1 MGFTIKNN
9 VYLVGNVDWELE
21 RYQGYKYSTHKGS
34 SYNAYLIKE
43 QKNVLIDTVNA
54 AFTNV
59 FIKNLQNEIDLN
71 KIDYIVI
78 NHGEPDHTGALPA
91 LMKLIPNTPIYCTK
105 NCVKSLKGQYHEDWN
120 FQIVKTGDTLDLGD
134 KRLVFVEMPLLH
146 WPDSMLCY
154 LTEDNILF
162 SNDAFGQHYAT
173 SAVYNDLVDQ
183 CELYIECQKYYS
195 NILTPYSPKV
205 IKKIEEI
212 LAMNLPL
219 DMICPSHGVLWRDNP
234 TQIVEHYLKW
244 AKDYQE
250 NQITILY
257 DTMWESTRNMAE
269 AIAKGI
275 KEADKDVTIKLIHLS
290 KKDKNDVMLEV
301 FKSKAILV
309 GSPTTNKGV
318 LTTIAA
324 TFEFIK
330 SLDFKNKSGASFGSY
345 GWSGEST
352 KIINEKLVES
362 GFTLLNDGLKMMWNP
377 DKEAIKECI
386 TFGKEFVE
394 SLNNREIPL

>member
-1 MGFTIKNN
+1 MGFIIKNN
-9 VYLVGNVDWELE
+9 VHLVGNIDWEIE
-21 RYQGYKYSTHKGS
+21 SYQGYKYSTHKGS

-54 AFTNV
+54 NFTDV
-59 FIKNLQNEIDLN
+59 FIKNLQNEIDLD

-78 NHGEPDHTGALPA
+78 NHGEPDHTGALPT

-105 NCVKSLKGQYHEDWN
+105 NCVKSLQGQYHQDWN
-120 FQIVKTGDTLDLGD
+120 FQVVKTGDVLDLGD
-134 KRLVFVEMPLLH
+134 KQLVFVETPMLH

-154 LTEDNILF
+154 LTKDNILF

-173 SAVYNDLVDQ
+173 SAIYNDLVDQ
-183 CELYIECQKYYS
+183 CELYTECLKYYS
-195 NILTPYSPKV
+195 NILTPYSALV
-205 IKKIEEI
+205 RKKIKEI
-212 LAMNLPL
+212 LTMNLPL

-234 TQIVEHYLKW
+234 TQIVEHYLQW
-244 AKDYQE
+244 ADDYQE

-257 DTMWESTRNMAE
+257 DTMWQSTRNMAE
-269 AIAKGI
+269 AIATGI
-275 KEADKDVTIKLIHLS
+275 KEADKDVVIKLIHLS

-309 GSPTTNKGV
+309 GSPTTNKGI

-324 TFEFIK
+324 SFEFIK

-362 GFTLLNDGLKMMWNP
+362 GFTLVNDGLKMMWNP

-394 SLNNREIPL
+394 SLNIREIPL